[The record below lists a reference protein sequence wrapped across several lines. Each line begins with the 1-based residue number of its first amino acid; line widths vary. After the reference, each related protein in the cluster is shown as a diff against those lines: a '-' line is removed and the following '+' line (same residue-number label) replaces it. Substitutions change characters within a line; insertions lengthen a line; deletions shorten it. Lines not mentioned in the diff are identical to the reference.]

1 MLKNKEIV
9 YLVVNMKHGLVQDYF
24 NNYNDA
30 ADCCDH
36 YNETF
41 PIDGFKVVHLF
52 EASEY
57 EK

>member
-41 PIDGFKVVHLF
+41 PDGFKVVHLF